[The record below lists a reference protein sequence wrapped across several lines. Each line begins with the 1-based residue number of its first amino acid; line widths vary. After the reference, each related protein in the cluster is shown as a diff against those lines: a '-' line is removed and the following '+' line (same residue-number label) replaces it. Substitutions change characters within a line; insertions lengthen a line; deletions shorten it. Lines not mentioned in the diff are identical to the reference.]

1 MNWDWISDNYRLIQ
15 WIGVVSVLLFVLSLF
30 ILRCVI
36 VRLPDDYF
44 LNDSS
49 TINKR
54 SGSLINLACRVT
66 KNLFGFLL
74 IICGIILLFIPG
86 QGLVTI
92 VLGVWMMDLPW
103 IIKIKRKFVYSGLVK
118 RTLNWFRSKN
128 GIPLFKFPKR

>member
-1 MNWDWISDNYRLIQ
+1 MYWDWISDNYRLIQ
-15 WIGVVSVLLFVLSLF
+15 WVGIAFVLLFFLSLF

-49 TINKR
+49 ALNKR
-54 SGSLINLACRVT
+54 SENLISLALRVA

-86 QGLVTI
+86 QGLATI
-92 VLGVWMMDLPW
+92 VLGAWIMDLPW
-103 IIKIKRKFVYSGLVK
+103 IIKIKRKFVYSRLVK
-118 RTLNWFRSKN
+118 RTLNWVRSKN
-128 GIPLFKFPKR
+128 GISLFKFP

>member
-1 MNWDWISDNYRLIQ
+1 MYWDWISDNYRLIQ
-15 WIGVVSVLLFVLSLF
+15 WVGIAFVLLFFLSLF

-49 TINKR
+49 ALNKR
-54 SGSLINLACRVT
+54 SENLISLALRVA

-92 VLGVWMMDLPW
+92 VLGAWIMDLPW
-103 IIKIKRKFVYSGLVK
+103 IIKIKRKFVYSRLVK
-118 RTLNWFRSKN
+118 RTLNWVRSKN
-128 GIPLFKFPKR
+128 GISLFKFP

>member
-1 MNWDWISDNYRLIQ
+1 MYWDWISDNYRLIQ
-15 WIGVVSVLLFVLSLF
+15 WIGIASVLLFFLSLF

-36 VRLPDDYF
+36 VQLPDDYF

-49 TINKR
+49 VLNKR
-54 SGSLINLACRVT
+54 SGNLIDLVLRVA

-92 VLGVWMMDLPW
+92 VLGAWIMDLPW
-103 IIKIKRKFVYSGLVK
+103 IIKIKRKFVYSRLVK
-118 RTLNWFRSKN
+118 RTLNWIRSKN
-128 GIPLFKFPKR
+128 GISLFKFP

>member
-1 MNWDWISDNYRLIQ
+1 MDWDWISDNYRVIQ
-15 WIGVVSVLLFVLSLF
+15 WIGLVSVVLFFLSLF

-44 LNDSS
+44 VIDSPAS
-49 TINKR
+49 NKH
-54 SGSLINLACRVT
+54 SGNLIDLAFRVA

-92 VLGVWMMDLPW
+92 VLGAWIIDLPW
-103 IIKIKRKFVYSGLVK
+103 IIKIKRKFVYSRLVK
-118 RTLNWFRSKN
+118 RALNWIRSKN
-128 GIPLFKFPKR
+128 GVSLFKFP

>member
-1 MNWDWISDNYRLIQ
+1 MDWDWISDNYRVIQ
-15 WIGVVSVLLFVLSLF
+15 WIGLVSVLLFFLSLF

-44 LNDSS
+44 VIDSPAS
-49 TINKR
+49 NKH
-54 SGSLINLACRVT
+54 SGNLIDLALRVA

-92 VLGVWMMDLPW
+92 VLGAWIIDLPW
-103 IIKIKRKFVYSGLVK
+103 IIKIKRKFVYSRLVK
-118 RTLNWFRSKN
+118 GALNWIRSKN
-128 GIPLFKFPKR
+128 GVSLFKFP

>member
-1 MNWDWISDNYRLIQ
+1 MDWDWISDNYRVIQ
-15 WIGVVSVLLFVLSLF
+15 WIGLVSVVLFFLSLF

-44 LNDSS
+44 VIDYPAS
-49 TINKR
+49 NKH
-54 SGSLINLACRVT
+54 SGNLIDLALRVA

-92 VLGVWMMDLPW
+92 VLGAWIIDLPW
-103 IIKIKRKFVYSGLVK
+103 IIKIKRKFVYSRLVK
-118 RTLNWFRSKN
+118 GALNWIRSKN
-128 GIPLFKFPKR
+128 GVSLFKFP

>member
-1 MNWDWISDNYRLIQ
+1 MYWNWISDNYRLIQ
-15 WIGVVSVLLFVLSLF
+15 WIGIASILLFFLSLF

-36 VRLPDDYF
+36 IQLPDDYF

-49 TINKR
+49 ALNKR
-54 SGSLINLACRVT
+54 SGNLIDLARRVA

-92 VLGVWMMDLPW
+92 VLGAWIMDLPW
-103 IIKIKRKFVYSGLVK
+103 IIKIKRKFVYSRLVK
-118 RTLNWFRSKN
+118 KTLNWVRSKN
-128 GIPLFKFPKR
+128 GISLFKFP

>member
-1 MNWDWISDNYRLIQ
+1 MDWDWISDNYRVIQ
-15 WIGVVSVLLFVLSLF
+15 WIGLVSVLLFFLSLF

-44 LNDSS
+44 VIDSPAS
-49 TINKR
+49 NKH
-54 SGSLINLACRVT
+54 SGNLIDLALRVA

-92 VLGVWMMDLPW
+92 VLGAWIIDLPW
-103 IIKIKRKFVYSGLVK
+103 IIKIKRKFVYSRLVK
-118 RTLNWFRSKN
+118 RALNWIRSKN
-128 GIPLFKFPKR
+128 GVSLFKFP